1 MKKIMSVILATLML
15 LTVTPMVFAENT
27 GSYSVDFETD
37 LRSAE
42 IVANATYSPAANETA
57 TFVGMLAL
65 YSEDNQLL
73 NVISTK
79 SVNNAAQVT
88 IPNQANADKVKAF
101 VWNSEGG
108 AIPLGVSAALGKND
122 KVNPAKF
129 LDFTVDVEAGREP
142 VILQLTD
149 TQIIDASQERT
160 ADRLGSGL
168 DAYYAKDQMDERC
181 FDYLRET
188 VNATKP
194 DLILI
199 TGDLVYG
206 EFDDDGTALTA
217 LIEVMESFQIPWAPV
232 FGNHDNESALGAD
245 WQCEQLENAE
255 YCLFE
260 QKTLTGNGNYSV
272 GITQGG
278 ELKRVFFMLDSNGC
292 GGMSAATVANGHSK
306 GSVGFGSD
314 QIAWYTDVATKVS
327 RVAPGMKYSFAYHIQ
342 QEIFRTA
349 LSQYGTVDANTINN
363 PINIDTL
370 ANKAETDFGY
380 LGRDLKS
387 SWDKDFSIYNGM
399 KALGCDSHFVG
410 HEHCNSA
417 SVMYDGTRFQYGQK
431 SSCYDRANYI
441 QANGSIVGSYSDAG
455 TPIMGG
461 TVMKMAETD
470 GSFTDSFIYYCDTD
484 EGGVNPG
491 DVVVPGMQLGTE
503 LSGDSNITTKAV
515 KLQNVPTYQFT
526 AGRQGKVYVDVDAV
540 ANADV
545 FTFSAFVPEGS
556 ACLDGQGEFSIRI
569 KPNNL
574 TENGSGYVTYRSTVT
589 DDRFSI
595 PLGEWKTYTLD
606 ISALGNACTEFAFV
620 IPAGNTLYLKDLGV
634 SSKVPGLSFDAGEL
648 THESGLSIDT
658 AKIDGQSAYAVTAN
672 SQGKVFVNKDLV
684 ANKSTFT
691 FSVYLPAEAT
701 NKLSGYGEFAIRTKP
716 NDVEPAIDGSVNGYI
731 DYDSS
736 STVDALK
743 LVHGEWKTYTVDISK
758 FGTSCTEFAFVVA
771 KGNTIYLK
779 DLAIQ

>member
-1 MKKIMSVILATLML
+1 MSVILATLML
-15 LTVTPMVFAENT
+15 LTVTPMVFAENI

-37 LRSAE
+37 LRSSE
-42 IVANATYSPAANETA
+42 IIANATYSPAANETA
-57 TFVGMLAL
+57 SFVGMLAL

-73 NVISTK
+73 GVISEN
-79 SVNNAAQVT
+79 SENNVAQLS
-88 IPNQANADKVKAF
+88 IPNQTDADKVKAF
-101 VWNSEGG
+101 VWNSEEG
-108 AIPLGVSAALGKND
+108 AIPLAKSAVLGKNE

-181 FDYLRET
+181 FDYVRET
-188 VNATKP
+188 VNATNP
-194 DLILI
+194 DLILL

-217 LIEVMESFQIPWAPV
+217 LIEVMESFKTPWAPV
-232 FGNHDNESALGAD
+232 FGNHENESVLGAD
-245 WQCEQLENAE
+245 WQCEQLENAQ
-255 YCLFE
+255 YCLFK
-260 QKTLTGNGNYSV
+260 QRTLTGNGNYSV

-306 GSVGFGSD
+306 TSAGFGSD
-314 QIAWYTDVATKVS
+314 QIAWYTDVATKVN

-349 LSQYGTVDANTINN
+349 LSQYGTVNADTINN

-370 ANKAETDFGY
+370 ANKADTDFGY
-380 LGRDLKS
+380 LGRNLKS
-387 SWDKDFSIYNGM
+387 PWDTDFAIYNGM

-441 QANGSIVGSYSDAG
+441 QADGSIVGSYSDAG

-461 TVMKMAETD
+461 TVMKMSETD

-484 EGGVNPG
+484 EGGINPG

-503 LSGDSNITTKAV
+503 LSGDSNITASAV

-526 AGRQGKVYVDVDAV
+526 ASRQGKVYVDVDAV
-540 ANADV
+540 ANEDV

-574 TENGSGYVTYRSTVT
+574 TPSGSGYVTYRSTAT
-589 DDRFSI
+589 DNSLSI

-606 ISALGNACTEFAFV
+606 ISALGDACTEFAFV
-620 IPAGNTLYLKDLGV
+620 IPAGNTLYLKDLAV
-634 SSKVPGLSFDAGEL
+634 SSRVSGMSFDAGEL
-648 THESGLSIDT
+648 THESGLSIAT
-658 AKIDGQSAYAVTAN
+658 AKIAGKSAYAVTAN
-672 SQGKVFVNKDLV
+672 SQGKVLINKDLV

-716 NDVEPAIDGSVNGYI
+716 NTIEPSIDGSVNGYI

-736 STVDALK
+736 SNVEALK
-743 LVHGEWKTYTVDISK
+743 LVHGEWKTYTVDISG
-758 FGTSCTEFAFVVA
+758 FGTGCTEFAFVVA

-779 DLAIQ
+779 DLAVE